1 MKICVVQ
8 GMWLHVVLKILGGF
22 FMYRNKKEKNSGL
35 EKWQS
40 YRPNDQWIQV
50 SYDLLDSDACK
61 ALTKKQLN
69 LYFFAQRLRFKA
81 LDSALRQNESPI
93 TPTTRWRNYD
103 KVTDDTTYI
112 TFHAAVKGGVYHKY
126 DRRTFYSDRKTL
138 IILGFLDIV
147 VDGKTVAPKVAS
159 VYRMSSRWQ
168 TINANDIARLKAAK
182 VIGSSAKTTEQDKII
197 RSIYQKTDEY

>member
-1 MKICVVQ
+1 
-8 GMWLHVVLKILGGF
+8 
-22 FMYRNKKEKNSGL
+22 MYRNKKKKNPGL

-40 YRPNDQWIQV
+40 RRPNDQWIQV
-50 SYDLLDSDACK
+50 SYGLLDSDACK

-81 LDSALRQNESPI
+81 LVAALRKNESPI
-93 TPTTRWRNYD
+93 TPTTRWRDYD

-112 TFHAAVKGGVYHKY
+112 TFHTAFMGGVYQKY
-126 DRRTFYSDRKTL
+126 DERTFYSDRKTL

-147 VDGKTVAPKVAS
+147 VDGKTVGPKEAS

-168 TINANDIARLKAAK
+168 TINADDIARLKAAK
-182 VIGSSAKTTEQDKII
+182 VIGSNAKTREQDKII
-197 RSIYQKTDEY
+197 RSIYHKTDE

>member
-1 MKICVVQ
+1 
-8 GMWLHVVLKILGGF
+8 
-22 FMYRNKKEKNSGL
+22 MYRNKKKKNPGL

-40 YRPNDQWIQV
+40 RRPNDQWIQV
-50 SYDLLDSDACK
+50 SYGLLDSDACK

-81 LDSALRQNESPI
+81 LVAALRKNESPI
-93 TPTTRWRNYD
+93 TPTTRWSDYD

-112 TFHAAVKGGVYHKY
+112 TFQTAVKGGVYPKY
-126 DRRTFYSDRKTL
+126 DERTFYSDRKTL

-147 VDGKTVAPKVAS
+147 VDGKTVAPKIAS

-168 TINANDIARLKAAK
+168 TINADDIARLKAAK

-197 RSIYQKTDEY
+197 RSIYQKTDE